1 MAIPA
6 NKMRLGMVILVD
18 GKPHRVVSKDHI
30 TPGKGQAVVQTILN
44 NLETGSNINQRFR
57 SAESVETARLET
69 HELQYMYRSGDSYS
83 FMNQETY
90 EMIELTAE
98 VLGDNAKYLQENMV
112 LNAQYWEGKVVGVE
126 VPMTAVFRITETE
139 PPMKGA
145 TASGGPKPA
154 TLENGMVVRIPRHL
168 NVGDL
173 IKIDTR
179 DDTFIERVTE

>member
-6 NKMRLGMVILVD
+6 NQIRIGMVILHGD
-18 GKPHRVVSKDHI
+18 KPHRVVTKNHV
-30 TPGKGQAVVQTILN
+30 TPGKGQAVIQTTLC
-44 NLETGSNINQRFR
+44 NLETGTNFNQRFR

-69 HELQYMYRSGDSYS
+69 HELQYMYQSGDAYT

-90 EMIELTAE
+90 EMLDLPAG
-98 VLGDNAKYLQENMV
+98 VLGDNVKYLTENMV
-112 LNAQYWEGKVVGVE
+112 INAQYWEGKIVGVE
-126 VPMTAVFRITETE
+126 VPMTVVFRITETE

-154 TLENGMVVRIPRHL
+154 TLENGMVVRVPRHL

-173 IKIDTR
+173 VKIDTR
-179 DDTFIERVTE
+179 DDSFVERVTE